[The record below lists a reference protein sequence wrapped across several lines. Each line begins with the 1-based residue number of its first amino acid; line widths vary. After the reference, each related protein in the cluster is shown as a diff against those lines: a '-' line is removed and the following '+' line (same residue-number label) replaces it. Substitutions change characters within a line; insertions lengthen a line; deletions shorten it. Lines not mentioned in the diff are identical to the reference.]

1 MPTEVRQVDPKGTLT
16 TFSRP
21 MPGSARM
28 YPETDIKN
36 IEITK
41 LFLNKQTKLL
51 PELYNEKIKRL
62 TNTFKLDE
70 QKLIKFLSVYNEKE
84 IKELIKT
91 KLKPAQIYSTIFDL
105 PKEIKKREKIEP
117 IKLEFSLTKK
127 ILIALNEN
135 KLNKKTIYTLHT
147 QLYKNKTTNI
157 DNLNQYLKNNNL
169 ITKDID
175 TKKVEIEIKEIIINN
190 PKAPFGA
197 LMGICMKH
205 FKGEVDG
212 KIISETLKKSM

>member
-16 TFSRP
+16 TFSTDQCP
-21 MPGSARM
+21 EVARM

-117 IKLEFSLTKK
+117 I
-127 ILIALNEN
+127 
-135 KLNKKTIYTLHT
+135 
-147 QLYKNKTTNI
+147 
-157 DNLNQYLKNNNL
+157 NLN
-169 ITKDID
+169 
-175 TKKVEIEIKEIIINN
+175 
-190 PKAPFGA
+190 F
-197 LMGICMKH
+197 H
-205 FKGEVDG
+205 
-212 KIISETLKKSM
+212 